1 MEPHLTNLFKASVHD
16 SNFLS
21 CELGL
26 PAEVLQGHGS
36 VFWDPGWFQLEESL
50 VHGAV
55 RRGRHGY
62 TRWNKLLGVKNKSI
76 VQM

>member
-1 MEPHLTNLFKASVHD
+1 MGPHLTDLFKASVHD
-16 SNFLS
+16 SNFLA

-26 PAEVLQGHGS
+26 PAEVLQGHRS
-36 VFWDPGWFQLEESL
+36 VFWDPGWLQLEESL

-62 TRWNKLLGVKNKSI
+62 TRCNKLLDEKNKSI
-76 VQM
+76 VQI